1 VAHIEDHIHLPLQ
14 ESPAI
19 IRLQENR
26 ILFHKFPYLTPELYC
41 LWISG
46 DSVLHLLSQEEMD
59 RVVHYKPRIMQHHSQ
74 AGSKTGC
81 PWWMNGMHMAA
92 PQFRSS
98 TPLKHQNCK
107 WFSHC
112 RT

>member
-1 VAHIEDHIHLPLQ
+1 VVVACQAVAHIEDHIHLPLQ

-46 DSVLHLLSQEEMD
+46 ESVLHLLSQEEMD
-59 RVVHYKPRIMQHHSQ
+59 RVVHYKPRIMQQSL
-74 AGSKTGC
+74 SSRVKNRMSM
-81 PWWMNGMHMAA
+81 MNECHAHG
-92 PQFRSS
+92 SS
-98 TPLKHQNCK
+98 TVQILNPFETPKL
-107 WFSHC
+107 
-112 RT
+112 